1 MARPSPALAVCFG
14 LGLLPY
20 LCLVVS
26 DPFFCGPPEECL
38 GVICE
43 VFLDGISHRPFIE
56 MEKKDNEGQTLYSMD
71 EADEDAFLTPWSL
84 VHYLSGAA
92 MKGLGL
98 SFPVALVH
106 GAYEVKD
113 QSVHDRERCTTPN

>member
-1 MARPSPALAVCFG
+1 
-14 LGLLPY
+14 
-20 LCLVVS
+20 
-26 DPFFCGPPEECL
+26 
-38 GVICE
+38 
-43 VFLDGISHRPFIE
+43 

-71 EADEDAFLTPWSL
+71 VADEDAFLTPWSL

-98 SFPVALVH
+98 SFPVAFVVH

-113 QSVHDRERCTTPN
+113 QSVHESGEVYNSQLNSLGDQTVAMLGWYWTKETNSLKWTYYWLLSWIIASGLRDQIG

>member
-1 MARPSPALAVCFG
+1 
-14 LGLLPY
+14 
-20 LCLVVS
+20 
-26 DPFFCGPPEECL
+26 
-38 GVICE
+38 
-43 VFLDGISHRPFIE
+43 

-98 SFPVALVH
+98 SFPVAFV
-106 GAYEVKD
+106 VRTRPCMN
-113 QSVHDRERCTTPN
+113 RERCTTPH